1 MFLLTNLTLIVLAV
15 AICVAALLN
24 LKAMF
29 LRVLLVAIYLQ
40 PFVLSVLI
48 DFPPSYT
55 LFGSNFVYSNVF
67 LFPFYFFLSYF
78 FYIAWLYGVNDR
90 ESVIFLVLILFAALS
105 LNILIASRNLYVVFF
120 SAELFTLI
128 SFMLLLS
135 GTSDYAYLYG
145 KSVVKY
151 FLLSCL
157 LTSVLFFLASHIY
170 VTFKTCNLESI
181 LYYTYNTKNWSLNIF
196 FAVILFKLGTF
207 PFYFIYV
214 DLYEYLTW
222 RVFFFFNYVVKL
234 FFLSFLITFY
244 NYCFTSIN
252 FSVAFTIAIL
262 SMLIG
267 CIGVFNTSR
276 LRRLLIYSS
285 LFNLGSALLL
295 LLLDSGPV
303 AYGYILVYSFLSSF
317 LIISFMHFE
326 KVKNYVFN
334 RISDIALI
342 HHGSHVI
349 YFCIIF
355 FALSGIPPFSFFW
368 FKLNLFMVSFQFL
381 NFYIIF
387 FLILSSAL
395 ITVAYFRIIKYLLYD
410 CKYAQLNFNDSLP
423 FFIYLVLVLTNF
435 GFTHTE
441 LLFLLAQLS

>member
-1 MFLLTNLTLIVLAV
+1 MFILTNLTLIVLAA

-29 LRVLLVAIYLQ
+29 LRVLLVAVYLQ
-40 PFVLSVLI
+40 PFVLSVLLN
-48 DFPPSYT
+48 FPTTCS
-55 LFGSNFVYSNVF
+55 LFGSNFIYSDLF
-67 LFPFYFFLSYF
+67 LIPFYFFLSYF
-78 FYIAWLYGVNDR
+78 FYIAWVYGDNSKD
-90 ESVIFLVLILFAALS
+90 SVVFLILILFAALS
-105 LNILIASRNLYVVFF
+105 LNILISSRNLYVVFF

-170 VTFKTCNLESI
+170 VTFDTCSLESI
-181 LYYTYNTKNWSLNIF
+181 FYYTWNTKHWSLNIF
-196 FAVILFKLGTF
+196 FGVMLFKLGTF

-234 FFLSFLITFY
+234 FFLLFLITFY
-244 NYCFTSIN
+244 NYCFPSIN
-252 FSVAFTIAIL
+252 FSVAFTIALL

-267 CIGVFNTSR
+267 CVGVFNTSR

-285 LFNLGSALLL
+285 LFNLGSALMF
-295 LLLDSGPV
+295 LLLDSGSV
-303 AYGYILVYSFLSSF
+303 AFGYILVYSFLSSF
-317 LIISFMHFE
+317 IIVSFIHFE
-326 KVKNYVFN
+326 KSKNYVFN
-334 RISDIALI
+334 RISDVALI

-368 FKLNLFMVSFQFL
+368 FKLNLFTISFQFL

-395 ITVAYFRIIKYLLYD
+395 ITIAYFRIIKYLLYD

-423 FFIYLVLVLTNF
+423 FLIYLIVILTNF

-441 LLFLLAQLS
+441 LLLLLSQLS